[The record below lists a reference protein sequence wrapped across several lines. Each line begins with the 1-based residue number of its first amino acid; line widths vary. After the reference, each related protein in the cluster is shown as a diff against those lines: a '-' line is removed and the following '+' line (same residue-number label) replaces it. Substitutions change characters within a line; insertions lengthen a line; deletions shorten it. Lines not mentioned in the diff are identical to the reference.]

1 MPLPS
6 RVANIK
12 DPDIAA
18 LFSEEDPEKLF
29 DELREIGHGSFGAVY
44 YARNVITNEVVAI
57 KKMSYNGKNS
67 TEKWQDIVKEVTF
80 LRQLKHNH
88 CIEYKGCYLR
98 EHTAWLS
105 MEYCLG
111 SASDIL
117 EVHRMPLQEDEIAA
131 ISQDALK
138 GLAHLHRHD
147 KIHRDVKA
155 GNILLTDNGTVKLA
169 DFGSASFVSPAN
181 SFVGTPYWM
190 APEVILAMDEGQYE
204 GKVDIWSLGITCI
217 ELAERKPPLF
227 NMNAMS
233 ALYHIAQN
241 EPPSLS
247 SETWS
252 HEFRNFVERCLAKD
266 PEQRPSAEQLLR
278 HPFITRDRNNN
289 VICDLIERTKTAVR
303 ESDNL
308 NYRKMMKLVMTPSIA
323 PSTKEETSG
332 EDDDRDTDSEEVHQ
346 TGSVGS
352 QQSLPESIQ
361 NSSKSSSVTSIPGEQ
376 AAEEPPPPQPQIPHS
391 NSTNNVARGT
401 TRSKHSEM
409 RDEHFKTIRTTTLV
423 NKQANEHKENELRV
437 QFQGYK
443 ELRKQ
448 HRKQLQMLES
458 RLRQEMTELKQRLDK
473 EFEQFIQSNAKDME
487 KLMLKHTSDKDRK
500 NRMSITDEKK
510 LLKGL
515 QQNQDRDRK
524 AFSDQLR
531 RDYKSNK
538 QQFKK
543 NLDNASKREQEAKLR
558 DHKEKLLSEQK
569 EAEGCL
575 VEQQKQSQKLEL
587 RMYQRRQLRI
597 KHTLEQDQL
606 REELNK
612 KLVVQ
617 EMEHVM
623 LQRHHELTQDLEY
636 RHIHHIQ
643 SLRTEQMQKQ
653 FHTELTNQHEY
664 ERQAER
670 ELRKKHGLEM
680 KQQPKNLKAKEQSIK
695 KQFHEA
701 CKTQSRQYK
710 ALRAQTL
717 ANTPKEQQKAV
728 EKKLKEEQR
737 RKMAILGDQYNQSIA
752 EMLQSQSLKL
762 DESQEREAQNLKQDL
777 QNELELLSAY
787 QSKTR
792 KQLEAQHAKE
802 LRELEEK
809 VSLRRVMLQQRIEEE
824 SVRIQADKSERIR
837 KRLEAQETEMTMF
850 DEESLRLGF
859 SSMSVE
865 EMKSQDGMTDG
876 VKPSESRNSLQWSD
890 SSYSSN
896 SLNTALL

>member
-6 RVANIK
+6 SVANIK
-12 DPDIAA
+12 DPEISS
-18 LFSEEDPEKLF
+18 LFSNEDPEKLF

-44 YARNVITNEVVAI
+44 YARNVKTNEVVAI

-67 TEKWQDIVKEVTF
+67 TEKWQDIIKEVTF

-131 ISQDALK
+131 IAEDALK
-138 GLAHLHRHD
+138 GLSHLHRHN

-241 EPPSLS
+241 DPPTLS

-278 HPFITRDRNNN
+278 HPFIIRDRNNN
-289 VICDLIERTKTAVR
+289 VICELIERTKTAVR

-308 NYRKMMKLVMTPSIA
+308 NYRKMLKLVMTPSIA
-323 PSTKEETSG
+323 PSPKDEN
-332 EDDDRDTDSEEVHQ
+332 SEEESDSQEEAPQ
-346 TGSVGS
+346 TGSVSS
-352 QQSLPESIQ
+352 QQSLPESFK
-361 NSSKSSSVTSIPGEQ
+361 NSSKNSSVTSIPGEP
-376 AAEEPPPPQPQIPHS
+376 APEEPMPPTVQPTMNTS
-391 NSTNNVARGT
+391 NSTNNVAK
-401 TRSKHSEM
+401 SKHLE

-423 NKQANEHKENELRV
+423 NKQANEHKQNELRV

-458 RLRQEMTELKQRLDK
+458 RLRQEMSELKQRLDK
-473 EFEQFIQSNAKDME
+473 EFEQFIQCNAKDME
-487 KLMLKHTSDKDRK
+487 KLMSKHTSDKDRK

-510 LLKGL
+510 LMKGL

-531 RDYKSNK
+531 KDYKSNK
-538 QQFKK
+538 QQFKR
-543 NLDNASKREQEAKLR
+543 NMDNTPKRELEAKLR

-575 VEQQKQSQKLEL
+575 LEQQKQAQRLEL

-597 KHTLEQDQL
+597 RHTLEQDQL

-612 KLVVQ
+612 KQVVQ

-670 ELRKKHGLEM
+670 ELRKKHGMEM

-701 CKTQSRQYK
+701 CKTQSKQYK
-710 ALRAQTL
+710 ALRGQTL

-728 EKKLKEEQR
+728 EKKLKEEER
-737 RKMAILGDQYNQSIA
+737 RKMAILGDQYSQSIA

-762 DESQEREAQNLKQDL
+762 DESQEREAQDLKQDL
-777 QNELELLSAY
+777 QKELELLSAY

-792 KQLEAQHAKE
+792 KQLETQHAKE
-802 LRELEEK
+802 LHELEEK

-824 SVRIQADKSERIR
+824 TVRLQADKSERIR
-837 KRLEAQETEMTMF
+837 RRLEAQGSEMTMF

-859 SSMSVE
+859 SAMSVE
-865 EMKSQDGMTDG
+865 EMKSQDGTTDG
-876 VKPSESRNSLQWSD
+876 VKPSPSRNSMQWLD
-890 SSYSSN
+890 SSYSAN